1 MKSKTLLISTRAAA
15 IAIVT
20 VIISVLVLN
29 ADVASAQSARKMGSV
44 IQKCY
49 TTDGRNVPC
58 DRLDAEN
65 KKAKATKDKTK

>member
-1 MKSKTLLISTRAAA
+1 MKSKTLPIGTLAAA
-15 IAIVT
+15 IAIVIAT
-20 VIISVLVLN
+20 ISVLVLN
-29 ADVASAQSARKMGSV
+29 ADVTSAQSARKLGST

-65 KKAKATKDKTK
+65 KKAKAAKDKTK